1 MVRLNRAIAIDH
13 VEGAAAALADL
24 NSLAAELDGYYLYH
38 ATRAELLR
46 KLGRTVEARSA
57 DVRALALTA
66 NPAERDLL
74 ERRLI
79 AASL

>member
-1 MVRLNRAIAIDH
+1 LNRAIAIDH
-13 VEGAAAALADL
+13 VEGAAAALADV
-24 NSLAAELDGYYLYH
+24 NALAAELDGYYLYH

-57 DVRALALTA
+57 DVRALALTT